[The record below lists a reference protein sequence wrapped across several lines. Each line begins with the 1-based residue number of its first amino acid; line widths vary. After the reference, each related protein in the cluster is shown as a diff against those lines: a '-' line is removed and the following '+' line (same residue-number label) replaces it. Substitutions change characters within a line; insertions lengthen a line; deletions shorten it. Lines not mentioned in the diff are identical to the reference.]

1 MARFPTL
8 CLFAL
13 LAGHPLSAQ
22 ESPSALERIAE
33 SGEFKIG
40 YVPDAPPMSFRD
52 SEGAVAGYS
61 IDLCRAIAA
70 EVQSALGLSDLEVVY
85 LPLIAPEERVRAV
98 EDGTVD
104 IECAATTVT
113 LSRRER
119 VDFTLMTFITGGS
132 VVSLTSDPIASIEE
146 LPDKSVAVIEG
157 TTTEAA
163 LEEFREFTEAE
174 IELRRI
180 ETHEDGIELLNAGEV
195 DAYASDRAML
205 IGQVIR
211 SGDPARYTIARD
223 VFSFEPHGL
232 MLRRGD
238 SEFRLIA
245 DRALAG
251 LYRGAQIRRLYHE
264 WFGRYGEPL
273 SPFLEAVYEF
283 QAVAE

>member
-8 CLFAL
+8 CLCGL
-13 LAGHPLSAQ
+13 LLTGSLCAQ
-22 ESPSALERIAE
+22 ELIGTLERIAD

-52 SEGAVAGYS
+52 AEGMVAGYS

-70 EVQSALGLSDLEVVY
+70 EVQTVLALPELDVIYV
-85 LPLIAPEERVRAV
+85 PLVAPEERLRAV
-98 EDGTVD
+98 EEGIVD

-132 VVSLTSDPIASIEE
+132 VVSLTTDPVASIQD
-146 LPDKSVAVIEG
+146 LPGKTVAVIEG

-163 LEEFREFTEAE
+163 LEEFVAFNEAE
-174 IELRRI
+174 IEFRRI
-180 ETHEDGIELLNAGEV
+180 ATHEDGIRLVADGDV

-205 IGQVIR
+205 IGQVVR
-211 SGDPARYTIARD
+211 SGDPAKYTIARD

-232 MLRRGD
+232 MLQRGD
-238 SEFRLIA
+238 TEFRLVA

-251 LYRGAQIRRLYHE
+251 LYGGARIRRLYHE